1 PRSWPHLAAA
11 VLVLI
16 VGILSKESAVAIPVL
31 AAVMW
36 FGRGS
41 IDNGAWRVPVLGLA
55 VCAVY
60 GVARMALVAV
70 PDSFAQEPTRYML
83 KELIARPIGTLM
95 IPWNTAVLQAWPVVP
110 FLWAVGCV
118 LAASTYAWSTVK
130 AVPLQ
135 VVLR

>member
-1 PRSWPHLAAA
+1 SLALRLSLERSRAGLAAVLFAAFPASVEAVAWPAAVHDLLVTACALLFVLLARQPRSWPHLAAA

-60 GVARMALVAV
+60 GVARMAL
-70 PDSFAQEPTRYML
+70 
-83 KELIARPIGTLM
+83 
-95 IPWNTAVLQAWPVVP
+95 
-110 FLWAVGCV
+110 
-118 LAASTYAWSTVK
+118 
-130 AVPLQ
+130 
-135 VVLR
+135 